1 MFEEHV
7 SLARYS
13 YYKIGG
19 PARYFYRPNNVEQL
33 VEGVETAGRM
43 GLPIFVLAGATN
55 LLIHDQGFAGLVL
68 KPEVLGIARSGYAL
82 EVGAGVLMSDLLEFT
97 AQHGLAGLEWAGG
110 LPGTLGG
117 AIRGNAGAFKGEIK
131 DAVVAVTS
139 VATDAPY
146 INLRTRTGVEC
157 EFGYRNS
164 VFKRVARKE
173 IIIGATLAMSPGDP
187 AVIRRAINEK
197 IAYRTLRHPLEYPNI
212 GSIFKNVD
220 WRAVPLEHQESLRTH
235 LKTDPFP
242 VIPVAHLI
250 SQVGLR
256 GVANGGVMISP
267 KHPNFIVNVLNG
279 RAAEVRGLIQL
290 VKESVGEKFGI
301 QLEEEVVSV

>member
-7 SLARYS
+7 PLARYS

-19 PARYFYRPNNVEQL
+19 PARYFYRPSTIEQL
-33 VEGVETAGRM
+33 TEGVETAGRM

-68 KPEVLGIARSGYAL
+68 KPELLGITRVGYAL
-82 EVGAGVLMSDLLEFT
+82 EVGAGVPMHDVLEF
-97 AQHGLAGLEWAGG
+97 AAEHGLAGLEWAGG

-117 AIRGNAGAFKGEIK
+117 AIRGNAGAFRGEIK
-131 DAVVAVTS
+131 DAVATVTS
-139 VATDAPY
+139 VATNEPY
-146 INLRTRTGVEC
+146 VNLRTRTASEC
-157 EFGYRNS
+157 EFGYRTS
-164 VFKRVARKE
+164 VFKGAARKE
-173 IIIGATLAMSPGDP
+173 IIIGATLVLRPGDP
-187 AVIRRAINEK
+187 ALIREQMKEK
-197 IAYRTLRHPLEYPNI
+197 ITYRALRHPLEYPNI

-220 WRAVPLEHQESLRTH
+220 WRAVPLEHQELLRPH

-242 VIPVAHLI
+242 VVPVAYLI
-250 SQVGLR
+250 SQTGLR